1 MAILVTPQTG
11 ATSPASSSPFPGLDN
26 GQFLIYGFFTLVASG
41 NYVAGGDPF
50 TFGGVTDLL
59 KTAYAPLNLSIASQ
73 SSAGFSGFYYAYRPG
88 GIGMLATLTNG
99 RMQVFQSGNNAN
111 PLSELAAGAYP
122 AGVLADTIVASG
134 CFVRQ

>member
-1 MAILVTPQTG
+1 MALMVTPQTG
-11 ATSPASSSPFPGLDN
+11 ATSPASSSPFTGFDN
-26 GQFLIYGFFTLVASG
+26 GQFLIYGFFSIAASG
-41 NYVAGGDPF
+41 NYAAGGDALSF
-50 TFGGVTDLL
+50 TGVSDLL

-73 SSAGFSGFYYAYRPG
+73 SPLGFSGFYYAYRPG
-88 GIGMLATLTNG
+88 GVGMLATLANG

-122 AGVLADTIVASG
+122 AAVIADTIVASG